1 MKTAL
6 HRLLNR
12 LDEIARDHEDV
23 GDTDVREQMYEAIY
37 HGFIIQT
44 PGYELPATFGMFNPE
59 GDSSVHD
66 ALSEFM
72 ASACAVGLST
82 PEERFKAF
90 QDPSVSSNTGNPYD
104 EYFGHS
110 NSLEEVRAA
119 MDRNSPRNAPA
130 APKKWWQVW
139 MK

>member
-23 GDTDVREQMYEAIY
+23 GDTDVREQIYEAIY

-44 PGYELPATFGMFNPE
+44 PGYALPATFGMFQPA
-59 GDSSVHD
+59 GDVAVRT
-66 ALSEFM
+66 ALLEFIR
-72 ASACAVGLST
+72 SACALNIPT
-82 PEERFKAF
+82 PEQRFAVF
-90 QDPSVSSNTGNPYD
+90 QDPSVRSNAGNPYD

-110 NSLEEVRAA
+110 NSLDELCAA

-139 MK
+139 RK